1 MQIGTKKRGS
11 TKRTVKRQRQG
22 LKMGRKRITKD
33 EVHHAKYCEIYSNGN
48 GDSLTRCK
56 ERISGEEQGIDEAGY
71 KR

>member
-1 MQIGTKKRGS
+1 
-11 TKRTVKRQRQG
+11 
-22 LKMGRKRITKD
+22 MGRKRITKD